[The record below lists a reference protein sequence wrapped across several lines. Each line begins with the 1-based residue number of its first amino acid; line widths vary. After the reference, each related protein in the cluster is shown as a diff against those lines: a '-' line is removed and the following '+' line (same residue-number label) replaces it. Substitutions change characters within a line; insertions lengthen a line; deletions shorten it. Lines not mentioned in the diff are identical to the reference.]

1 MAVTLINPDCLP
13 KPEVYRQ
20 LSIATGSR
28 LVFLAGQVA
37 RDSDGRP
44 VGADDLAAQVEQAYL
59 NIGNALTE
67 IGGSFDD
74 VAKLTVYVVDWH
86 AGKMPQL
93 GEGVARAAAKLGVD
107 PVKPITLLGIASLG
121 EPDLLVEVEAT
132 AVLD

>member
-20 LSIATGSR
+20 LSIATGSK

-37 RDSDGRP
+37 RDSEGRP
-44 VGADDLAAQVEQAYL
+44 VGEGDFAAQVEQAYL
-59 NIGNALTE
+59 NIGNALKE
-67 IGGSFDD
+67 VGGSFDD
-74 VAKLTVYVVDWH
+74 VARLTIYVVDWSPE
-86 AGKMPQL
+86 KYPLL
-93 GEGVARAAAKLGVD
+93 GEGVARAAAILGVD
-107 PVKPITLLGIASLG
+107 PVKPITLISVAALG